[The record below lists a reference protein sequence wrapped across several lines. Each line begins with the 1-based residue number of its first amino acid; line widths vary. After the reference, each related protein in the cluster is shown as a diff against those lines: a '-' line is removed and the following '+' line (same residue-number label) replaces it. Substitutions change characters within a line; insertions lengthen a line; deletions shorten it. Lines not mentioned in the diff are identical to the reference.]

1 MGKAG
6 PGAGLRPAPAG
17 GGTMPTDHTERRWT
31 SKDGLSLYARDYP
44 AVGEREQLPVIC
56 LHGLTRNSK
65 DFEEIAPIIAGWG
78 RRVIVPDVRGR
89 GQSDRDPNPNNYK
102 PPIYARD
109 VVEMMAALDIPR
121 AVFLGTSM
129 GGIITMALMALRPK
143 AIAAAILNDVGPA
156 VAPEGIARI
165 LSYAGKPV
173 EIRSWDDATAYVR
186 HTNGVAFPEYG
197 DDDWMKFARRT
208 FRDRHGV
215 PVLDYDP
222 LITVPL
228 GKPPSRLSLWLVGLM
243 FRRLARKR
251 PTLLIRGETSDVISA
266 DIAARMQRMAPSL
279 ERVDVPGVGHAPM
292 LTEPA
297 AVDAIDRFLR
307 TVP

>member
-1 MGKAG
+1 MASN
-6 PGAGLRPAPAG
+6 
-17 GGTMPTDHTERRWT
+17 HIERRWT
-31 SKDGLSLYARDYP
+31 SKDGLSLFARDYP
-44 AVGEREQLPVIC
+44 AADGDERLPIVC

-65 DFEEIAPIIAGWG
+65 DFEDIAPIIAGWG

-89 GQSDRDPNPNNYK
+89 GQSDRDPNPTNYK

-129 GGIITMALMALRPK
+129 GGIITMTLMALRPN
-143 AIAAAILNDVGPA
+143 AIAAAILNDVGPEI
-156 VAPEGIARI
+156 APEGIARI
-165 LSYAGKPV
+165 LGYAGKPV
-173 EIRSWDDATAYVR
+173 EIRNWDDAASYVR
-186 HTNGVAFPEYG
+186 GTNAVALPG
-197 DDDWMKFARRT
+197 LDDDDWRRFARRT
-208 FRDRHGV
+208 FRDDDGV

-222 LITVPL
+222 AIKFAL
-228 GKPPSRLSLWLVGLM
+228 GKPPSRISLWLIGLM

-251 PTLLIRGETSDVISA
+251 PTLLVRGATSDVLSA
-266 DIAARMQRMAPSL
+266 KIAARMQSKAPAMQ
-279 ERVDVPGVGHAPM
+279 RVDVPGVGHAPM
-292 LTEPA
+292 LTEPE